1 MPLTIAAFPPCRA
14 HDLNWPLEDHPLALQ
29 RNPADEAYW
38 FNWGHSSGG
47 EATIRVARLGADAR
61 VSRRHRAVRFD
72 GKVRCHIARLT
83 MSDWAALE
91 DAFVEAGF
99 WMLAE
104 QIPFDMGCDGANWMI
119 AGLRGRDF
127 HYIKRWSPHGVLRDL
142 GRLLFDLAGLNE
154 VRL

>member
-1 MPLTIAAFPPCRA
+1 MSLTIATFPPCRA
-14 HDLNWPLEDHPLALQ
+14 HDLYWPLEDHPVALQ

-38 FNWGHSSGG
+38 LDWDHSFGG
-47 EATIRVARLGADAR
+47 EATIRIARLDDQVT
-61 VSRRHRAVRFD
+61 VSRRYRTARFG
-72 GKVRCHIARLT
+72 GKIRCRYARLT
-83 MSDWAALE
+83 MSDWLAFE
-91 DAFVEAGF
+91 DAVVAANF
-99 WMLAE
+99 WMLGE
-104 QIPFDMGCDGANWMI
+104 CIPFDMGCDGANWMI